1 MGEVHSLGFNKIFDS
16 LAYSKL
22 RQLLL
27 QAGLVLDLVLDAGA
41 QDKLLRLVENFSR
54 SSISRLPLLAFL
66 LLLIRQTWVS
76 LLLPPL
82 FL

>member
-16 LAYSKL
+16 LANGKL

-27 QAGLVLDLVLDAGA
+27 QAGLVLDLVLHAGA
-41 QDKLLRLVENFSR
+41 QDKLLRLVQDFSR

-66 LLLIRQTWVS
+66 LLLIRQTWIS
-76 LLLPPL
+76 FLLPPL